1 MQFWLI
7 DNGEKSGPL
16 EDYEI
21 RELIRKGEVSS
32 DRKIWHEG
40 ADGWISAGEVAVLKS
55 EFEQKLE
62 PPPIPEELKEKPPFL
77 YWRRF
82 GARWFDYM
90 LYHLILFAIF
100 RAGDCRFFLIRKQS
114 HRWGGF
120 F

>member
-62 PPPIPEELKEKPPFL
+62 PPPIPEELKDLQPFFYL
-77 YWRRF
+77 RRG
-82 GARWFDYM
+82 GARGLAYM
-90 LYHLILFAIF
+90 LYLLMLFSLLRAAGVSILPV
-100 RAGDCRFFLIRKQS
+100 S
-114 HRWGGF
+114 
-120 F
+120 